1 MTPPPAYGIR
11 IGDVIC
17 IRASRDDAEISVME
31 CNAAADLGAW
41 NTGVPD
47 RAVVCAVKDLGGV
60 R

>member
-1 MTPPPAYGIR
+1 MTPPLIFGIR

-17 IRASRDDAEISVME
+17 IRASRDDAKISVME

-41 NTGVPD
+41 SIGAPD
-47 RAVVCAVKDLGGV
+47 RAVVCAVKDLGGL

>member
-1 MTPPPAYGIR
+1 
-11 IGDVIC
+11 
-17 IRASRDDAEISVME
+17 ME

-41 NTGVPD
+41 NMGVPD